1 MTFRHVDRAARFSES
16 EQGLHLGGTRQG
28 FPGIVGKHAARS
40 RSTDASP
47 ASVGEDARSNHA
59 LRFEMPTAAA
69 DGIII
74 RNLEKNFVVDGLVLR
89 ALSIADLTVRE
100 GEFLC
105 IVGPSGCGKTTLLRI
120 LGGLETPTAGSV
132 ECLIRPGDRP
142 LQSMVFQEQGVF
154 PWLTV
159 LGNAAFGLTVR
170 GVAKPTREA
179 VARDYLRKLGLAA
192 FERAYPRQL
201 SGGMRQRVN
210 LARAFANDPAI
221 LLMDEPLGALDE
233 QTKMLVQ
240 EDLLHLWEG
249 SRKTVI
255 FITHSL
261 DEAIVLGDRV
271 AVMSHRPGR
280 IKAVYDVGLPR
291 PRNALELRNHPDF
304 VAMRSLV
311 WDALREE
318 VLSGNA
324 GSPEASP

>member
-1 MTFRHVDRAARFSES
+1 
-16 EQGLHLGGTRQG
+16 
-28 FPGIVGKHAARS
+28 
-40 RSTDASP
+40 
-47 ASVGEDARSNHA
+47 
-59 LRFEMPTAAA
+59 MPTAAA

-221 LLMDEPLGALDE
+221 LLMDEPLGAIDE